1 MAVYRKTGKITPV
14 DSLHA
19 TDMRFGIGMEKLD
32 RDVFDPSKAYDQV
45 SGLGVKR
52 VRLQSGW
59 MRTEKEKGKYDFAW
73 LDEVVDN
80 LIKRGIEPWL
90 CMCYGNPLYT

>member
-32 RDVFDPSKAYDQV
+32 RDVFDPSKAYDQRTGRKARAFAI
-45 SGLGVKR
+45 GLDENG
-52 VRLQSGW
+52 
-59 MRTEKEKGKYDFAW
+59 KGKRQVRFCLAGRS
-73 LDEVVDN
+73 
-80 LIKRGIEPWL
+80 RG
-90 CMCYGNPLYT
+90 